1 MEWGGSFISPA
12 TACRRCTARRSC
24 PHANDASI
32 LRYLPDSQMTPTPS
46 EACET
51 ETKALVSPSAEFARH
66 VRTGVEKQ
74 CRNRV
79 RNCGA
84 DLDHRTARCCV
95 YFTGVM
101 KGFKGHVVRL
111 LRHPCGSRVI
121 NELYTAASTKQRRGL
136 TAEFYGRE
144 AVLFHEARGPS
155 CQPQN
160 HTNSLRLT
168 DACGMRLEARRAS
181 RESCSSGSYGVLP
194 FM

>member
-1 MEWGGSFISPA
+1 MLPSPKIL
-12 TACRRCTARRSC
+12 S
-24 PHANDASI
+24 HADDASL

-51 ETKALVSPSAEFARH
+51 ETILLVSPSAEFARH
-66 VRTGVEKQ
+66 VRSGIREQ
-74 CRNRV
+74 SRNRI

-84 DLDHRTARCCV
+84 DLDHHAARCCV

-101 KGFKGHVVRL
+101 KVFKGHVVRL

-144 AVLFHEARGPS
+144 AVLFHEASSSS
-155 CQPQN
+155 CQPPSDTDILSL
-160 HTNSLRLT
+160 TN
-168 DACGMRLEARRAS
+168 ACGMRLEARPEGRAS
-181 RESCSSGSYGVLP
+181 GESPVFIQLWHPALHVGAA
-194 FM
+194 